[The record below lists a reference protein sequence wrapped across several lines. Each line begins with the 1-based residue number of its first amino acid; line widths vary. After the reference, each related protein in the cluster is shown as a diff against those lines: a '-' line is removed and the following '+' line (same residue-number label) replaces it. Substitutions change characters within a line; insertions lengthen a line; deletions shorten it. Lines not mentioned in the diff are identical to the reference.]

1 MYVYTGTC
9 SYQLITS
16 IKHMHIHT
24 STLHVSHSHH
34 IHSSSCVSCTALLC
48 LLSVCYIR
56 VLTTEPGYVINSGNV
71 KAIEEL
77 KEEKGKEREAEIA
90 ADGKEMRRRGGT
102 DTDRVNVR
110 EANTAHTSTQTES
123 LTENPSVST
132 TPDVSTSRHTSS
144 VLRKRSAKPLPD
156 IFAAHRQ
163 CTVCHIE
170 KPPRAHHCKD
180 CGRYAFSFFLSSSS
194 SSPVFFYFLS
204 LFLIILSFLIDI
216 FMRI

>member
-1 MYVYTGTC
+1 MF
-9 SYQLITS
+9 LIHT
-16 IKHMHIHT
+16 T
-24 STLHVSHSHH
+24 STLHVSHSYH

-71 KAIEEL
+71 KTIEEP
-77 KEEKGKEREAEIA
+77 KEEKGKERETEIA
-90 ADGKEMRRRGGT
+90 VDGKEMRRRGGT

-180 CGRYAFSFFLSSSS
+180 CGRYAFSFFL
-194 SSPVFFYFLS
+194 
-204 LFLIILSFLIDI
+204 LFLLLLLLLFSFISFLYSLSFILY
-216 FMRI
+216 